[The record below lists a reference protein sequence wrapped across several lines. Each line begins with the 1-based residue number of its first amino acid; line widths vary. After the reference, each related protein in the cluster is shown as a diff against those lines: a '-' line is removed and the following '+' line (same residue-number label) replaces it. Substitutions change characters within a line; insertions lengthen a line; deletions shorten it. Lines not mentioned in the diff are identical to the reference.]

1 MRADTELGK
10 GVALTSAPPETTD
23 GGAVELDRVAVMS
36 TKKIPSGDV
45 SRSNIGTVRAANHNS
60 SAG

>member
-10 GVALTSAPPETTD
+10 GVALTLDSRETA
-23 GGAVELDRVAVMS
+23 GMLVESDRVAVMS